1 MKLTVISPPSRRSG
15 PRSRGFAKPRPHPRI
30 CPDSIPR
37 RIRRADEMGRAYA
50 LAGSLDAGGPALE
63 VGRPPLEVGGPPLGA
78 DGLALERDPGLEAT
92 GLEPDPGGLAAWI
105 SWRVRTSRPSRRRES
120 IPLTAAAAPE
130 SVVIRGTPC
139 WVAVRRIAGSSK

>member
-37 RIRRADEMGRAYA
+37 RIRRADEMGRAYG
-50 LAGSLDAGGPALE
+50 LAGLLD
-63 VGRPPLEVGGPPLGA
+63 VGGPPLGA

-92 GLEPDPGGLAAWI
+92 GLEPDPDGLAAWI